1 MSESGPGAFLR
12 TFASAVRAYGLYPS
26 GHPILE
32 EKIDELNPSV
42 ENSRTTAPPA
52 PGGVVVFL
60 IHEDSFFVND
70 KLLPKESITF
80 QWFMRHWQ
88 SRAISSITIGPG
100 VSRED
105 LSSLVD
111 FVAGEGAAPFG
122 AVEINEAKLRP
133 ADLTPRRNGASM
145 QSVYSDALD
154 LTREL
159 GVGLERG
166 AAPPLGATKDT
177 VERLVNGVLSDPDS
191 ALLMSTMHSHDE
203 YTFFHMVNVC
213 ILSVATGAAIGL
225 AREQLTVLGMGG
237 LLHDI
242 GKVGVPS
249 EILNRSGPLSDT
261 DWGYIRRHP
270 AEGAGMLLRSWSRIS
285 PLAARVAYEHH
296 VRLDHTGYPREPVDG
311 KPDLLSRIVTVV
323 DTFDAMTSRRPY
335 RRADQRQRALDVL
348 VSGSGSHYD
357 PRVVRVFLKMLGFYP
372 PGSVVRLAD
381 GSVAVVVRN
390 NPDALDSPVVK
401 IVKDAAGQPQD
412 LELEVN
418 LASSA
423 AAAQSIAQGL
433 DQSEAGLD
441 PADLIYPVEGNSSK
455 GSS

>member
-1 MSESGPGAFLR
+1 MSETGAGAFLR
-12 TFASAVRAYGLYPS
+12 SFASAVRAYGLYPS

-32 EKIDELNPSV
+32 EKIDEMIPAV
-42 ENSRTTAPPA
+42 EASRTVAPAA

-60 IHEDSFFVND
+60 IHEDSFFVNE

-88 SRAISSITIGPG
+88 SRGIESITIEIGAN
-100 VSRED
+100 RAD
-105 LSSLVD
+105 LSSLLD
-111 FVAGEGAAPFG
+111 FVAGEGGAPFG
-122 AVEINEAKLRP
+122 AVKINDAKLRP
-133 ADLTPRRNGASM
+133 AELAHRNGDSM
-145 QSVYSDALD
+145 RTVYSDALD

-166 AAPPLGATKDT
+166 ITPPLGATRDT

-213 ILSVATGAAIGL
+213 ILSVATGASIGL
-225 AREQLTVLGMGG
+225 NREQLSILGMGG

-249 EILNRSGPLSDT
+249 EILNRSGPLSDS

-285 PLAARVAYEHH
+285 PVAAKVAYEHH
-296 VRLDHTGYPREPVDG
+296 VRLDHTGYPREPVEG
-311 KPDLLSRIVTVV
+311 RPDLLSRIVTVV

-335 RRADQRQRALDVL
+335 RRAEQRQRALDVL

-357 PRVVRVFLKMLGFYP
+357 PSVVRVFIKMLGFYP

-390 NPDALDSPVVK
+390 NPDALDSPVVR
-401 IVKDAAGQPQD
+401 IVKDPEGHPQD
-412 LELEVN
+412 IELEVN
-418 LASSA
+418 LASHEA
-423 AAAQSIAQGL
+423 ASQSISQGL

-441 PADLIYPVEGNSSK
+441 PADLIYPVDGSSSK